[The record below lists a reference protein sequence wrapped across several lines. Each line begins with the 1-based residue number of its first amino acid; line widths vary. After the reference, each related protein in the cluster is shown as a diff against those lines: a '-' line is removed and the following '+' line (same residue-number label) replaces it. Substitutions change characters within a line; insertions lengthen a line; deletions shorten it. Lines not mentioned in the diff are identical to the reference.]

1 MLYLIYIEGKGGERH
16 EKVDEETGNI
26 IGEFIPKKDEKIIRI
41 LPISPTESTTKSP
54 ITKDDIDTKY
64 GIVTYNP
71 TKPKKVLEGVSDYAT
86 S

>member
-1 MLYLIYIEGKGGERH
+1 MKLNFIKYIH
-16 EKVDEETGNI
+16 
-26 IGEFIPKKDEKIIRI
+26 KKDEKIIRI
-41 LPISPTESTTKSP
+41 LPISSSKSTTKSP

-71 TKPKKVLEGVSDYAT
+71 TKPKEKVLKGACDYAT